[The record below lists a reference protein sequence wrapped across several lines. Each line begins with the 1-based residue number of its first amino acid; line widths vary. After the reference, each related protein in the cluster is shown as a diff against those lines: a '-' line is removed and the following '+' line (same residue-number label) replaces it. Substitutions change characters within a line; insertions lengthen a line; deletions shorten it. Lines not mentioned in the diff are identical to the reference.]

1 MTESLRDAT
10 FESVAPSGVR
20 AEIINAIADMA
31 LAARAGTLLRAYQ
44 RDWAWVDQE
53 NYRDLVDADTF
64 NAAFHDIE
72 REFDKLA
79 EILAQGSG
87 PSMAPTWQQLVTLAD
102 GAHEVTLS
110 HNLGTT
116 DLLVDLQAGVK
127 ISAEVRARG
136 GAPAPLTAAAA
147 AAAAQ
152 QLLWTS
158 LGQGF
163 VYAFVLLDEDRITL
177 GRANIDLDGVP
188 YLNFFTGELTLRVR
202 AWKLG

>member
-1 MTESLRDAT
+1 MPEIVAKAS
-10 FESVAPSGVR
+10 FESVAPSGAR

-44 RDWAWVDQE
+44 REWAWVDQE

-87 PSMAPTWQQLVTLAD
+87 PSMAPTWQQMITLAD
-102 GAHEVTLS
+102 GTQEVTVA

-116 DLLVDLQAGVK
+116 DLLVDMQAGLK
-127 ISAEVRARG
+127 F
-136 GAPAPLTAAAA
+136 PAGRRPIPPSPLTALADVPAG
-147 AAAAQ
+147 
-152 QLLWTS
+152 QLTWTNVG
-158 LGQGF
+158 LGFIYGF
-163 VYAFVLLDEDRITL
+163 AMVDENQITL
-177 GRANIDLDGVP
+177 GRATLDMGGVP
-188 YLNFFTGELTLRVR
+188 YLDLFTGELTLRVR

>member
-1 MTESLRDAT
+1 MTEIMQRS

-20 AEIINAIADMA
+20 AEIINAIADLA

-44 RDWAWVDQE
+44 REFAWVDQE

-87 PSMAPTWQQLVTLAD
+87 PRMEPDFQQV
-102 GAHEVTLS
+102 VTLS
-110 HNLGTT
+110 EGTTFLTLEHGLDST
-116 DLLVDLQAGVK
+116 DLLVDLQAGVPTG
-127 ISAEVRARG
+127 SLARRVVPG
-136 GAPAPLTAAAA
+136 FETLPVTTESVWSN
-147 AAAAQ
+147 
-152 QLLWTS
+152 LLS
-158 LGQGF
+158 GLA
-163 VYAFVLLDEDRITL
+163 YAFALVDDGHIMLLRENLDEAGL
-177 GRANIDLDGVP
+177 P
-188 YLNFFTGELTLRVR
+188 FTGLFAGDLMLRVR

>member
-1 MTESLRDAT
+1 MTEIVGKAS
-10 FESVAPSGVR
+10 FESVAPGGVR

-44 RDWAWVDQE
+44 REWAWVDQE

-87 PSMAPTWQQLVTLAD
+87 PSMAPTWQQVVTLAE
-102 GAHEVTLS
+102 GAQEVTLS
-110 HNLGTT
+110 HSLGTT

-127 ISAEVRARG
+127 VAADVRARG
-136 GAPAPLTAAAA
+136 LPAPLSSITDTPVS
-147 AAAAQ
+147 Q
-152 QLLWTS
+152 QLFWTN
-158 LGQGF
+158 LGLGFIYGF
-163 VYAFVLLDEDRITL
+163 VLIDDDRITL
-177 GRANIDLDGVP
+177 GRASLDVGGVP

>member
-1 MTESLRDAT
+1 MAEIIEKAS

-31 LAARAGTLLRAYQ
+31 LAARAGTLLRAY
-44 RDWAWVDQE
+44 RREWAWVDQE

-79 EILAQGSG
+79 ETLAQGSG
-87 PSMAPTWQQLVTLAD
+87 PSMAPTWQQVVTLAE
-102 GAHEVTLS
+102 GAQEVTLS

-127 ISAEVRARG
+127 VAAAVRARG
-136 GAPAPLTAAAA
+136 LPAPLSSIADAPVS
-147 AAAAQ
+147 Q
-152 QLLWTS
+152 QLFWTN
-158 LGQGF
+158 LGLGFIYGF
-163 VYAFVLLDEDRITL
+163 VLMDDDRITL
-177 GRANIDLDGVP
+177 GRASLHAGAAP
-188 YLNFFTGELTLRVR
+188 YLNFFTGELTLRAR

>member
-1 MTESLRDAT
+1 MPESLPGTA

-44 RDWAWVDQE
+44 REWAWVDQE

-87 PSMAPTWQQLVTLAD
+87 PNMAPTWEQVVTLAD
-102 GAHEVTLS
+102 GANEVTLAHS
-110 HNLGTT
+110 LGTT
-116 DLLVDLQAGVK
+116 DLLVDLQAGLTV
-127 ISAEVRARG
+127 SVERRAQG
-136 GAPAPLTAAAA
+136 LVAPLASIADAAPG
-147 AAAAQ
+147 Q
-152 QLLWTS
+152 QLFWTD
-158 LGQGF
+158 LGLGFIYGF
-163 VYAFVLLDEDRITL
+163 VLIDDDRITL
-177 GRANIDLDGVP
+177 GRASLDVSGVP
-188 YLNFFTGELTLRVR
+188 YVDLFTGELTLRVR